1 MPSID
6 TDTRLIMT
14 ILFVGA
20 VSGMNVFF
28 YTEYGLMFPYEGW
41 SHAVLFGIM
50 TVGVIMIMK
59 AIFDM
64 VLNDRIEN
72 FLLQRKIEQYWT
84 RMTRQEDNK
93 KRVRESLRGFDQT
106 YAVGNVP
113 QPPPRGFQPV
123 QETDAVSPA
132 FLTSFQE

>member
-14 ILFVGA
+14 ILFVGS

-28 YTEYGLMFPYEGW
+28 YTEYGTLFPYSGW
-41 SHAVLFGIM
+41 THALLFGIL

-59 AIFDM
+59 AMFDM

-72 FLLQRKIEQYWT
+72 FLLQRKIEQYWA
-84 RMTRQEDNK
+84 RMAQQEENK
-93 KRVRESLRGFDQT
+93 KRVRESLRNFDQN
-106 YAVGNVP
+106 YALNNVP
-113 QPPPRGFQPV
+113 KPPPPRMIQS
-123 QETDAVSPA
+123 QEDAISPS
-132 FLTSFQE
+132 FLTTFNE

>member
-28 YTEYGLMFPYEGW
+28 YTEYGLMFPYSGW

-59 AIFDM
+59 ALFDM

-84 RMTRQEDNK
+84 RMARQEDNK
-93 KRVRESLRGFDQT
+93 KRVRESLRSFDQS
-106 YAVGNVP
+106 YAIGNIP
-113 QPPPRGFQPV
+113 QTPVPRGFPPV
-123 QETDAVSPA
+123 QEDAISPS
-132 FLTSFQE
+132 FLTTFNE

>member
-14 ILFVGA
+14 ILFVGS

-28 YTEYGLMFPYEGW
+28 YTEYGTLFPYSGW
-41 SHAVLFGIM
+41 THALLFGIL

-59 AIFDM
+59 AMFDM

-72 FLLQRKIEQYWT
+72 FLLQRKIEQYWA
-84 RMTRQEDNK
+84 RMAQQEENK
-93 KRVRESLRGFDQT
+93 KRVRESLRNFDQN
-106 YAVGNVP
+106 YALNNVP
-113 QPPPRGFQPV
+113 MPPPPRMIQS
-123 QETDAVSPA
+123 QEDAISPS
-132 FLTSFQE
+132 FLTTFNE

>member
-14 ILFVGA
+14 ILFVGS

-28 YTEYGLMFPYEGW
+28 YTEYGTLFPYSGW
-41 SHAVLFGIM
+41 THALLFGIL

-59 AIFDM
+59 AMFDM

-72 FLLQRKIEQYWT
+72 FLLQRKIEQYWA
-84 RMTRQEDNK
+84 RMAQQEENK
-93 KRVRESLRGFDQT
+93 KRVRESLRNFDQN
-106 YAVGNVP
+106 YALNNLP
-113 QPPPRGFQPV
+113 KPPPPRMIQS
-123 QETDAVSPA
+123 QEDAISPS
-132 FLTSFQE
+132 FLTTFNE

>member
-14 ILFVGA
+14 ILFVGS

-28 YTEYGLMFPYEGW
+28 YTEYGTLFPYSGW
-41 SHAVLFGIM
+41 THALLFGIL

-59 AIFDM
+59 AMFDM

-72 FLLQRKIEQYWT
+72 FLLQRKIEQYWA
-84 RMTRQEDNK
+84 RMAQQEENK
-93 KRVRESLRGFDQT
+93 KRVRESLRNFDQN
-106 YAVGNVP
+106 YALNNVP
-113 QPPPRGFQPV
+113 MPPPPRTIQP
-123 QETDAVSPA
+123 QEDAISPS
-132 FLTSFQE
+132 FLTTFNE